1 MYFSTTD
8 DSLDLQK
15 IQNDIDFLRTC
26 YTSMLEEIGEHDVV
40 RRLEGDLSGDIDP
53 HKISKAYSLY
63 FQLLTIVEENAAVQL
78 RRKLENEHGLSRISG
93 LWGKTLRD
101 LKARGLTAEQ
111 IAAELPK
118 NHIEPV
124 FTAHPTESKR
134 STVIDQLR
142 AIYLLM
148 VRRENPMYTVQEQQ
162 HVADQIQ
169 AAMQRLWNTGQVFL
183 QKPSIQDE
191 LRNVLHYMK
200 NVFPQVLPLLDQ
212 RLRDAWQQTGFDA
225 QMISSPDQLPNVTF
239 GNWVGG
245 DRDGHPFVNA
255 EVTRNTLFELRKV
268 ALNMIQSDL
277 RDLARK
283 ISISELEVEAP
294 DCLSEA
300 IARLLRD
307 CGEDGIRAADRNQNE
322 PWRQLLNLI
331 TIKLPLDAEGNPLKA
346 GASPDAH
353 EQGTS
358 GSAGTSGKRYYQHET
373 QLLNDMRVL
382 TESLRAI
389 NAGRI
394 LQADVEPVVRMIQ
407 TFGFHMMALD
417 IRQNSRFHDAAI
429 SQLMQVA
436 GIEDAESFAD
446 WPEERRLAFLNKE
459 LESTRPFVR
468 RRFKLGAEADAVLD
482 CYRVVYRHC
491 IRYGTSGIGSLI
503 VSMTR
508 SLSDLLVIYVLG
520 REAGLLEV
528 TDEGLASFLPVV
540 PLLETIGDLEKG
552 PQILNDFLSHPVT
565 KRSLKLQAALREKTA
580 SLTDGPLKMS
590 DFTHGELVQMVMV
603 GYSDSNKDGG
613 IMASLWSLNK
623 AQRRLC
629 ETGVANGVR
638 IRYFHGRG
646 GTISRGA
653 GPTHRFIAGLPFGT
667 IGNDMRVTEQ
677 GEVISQKYANKITA
691 LYNLELL
698 QAGTMGLTMGAYE
711 PHNLESDRAEVYQK
725 LEPIIEKVYQFSL
738 EHYQKLIRTDGFV
751 NFFAQATPLDIIENS
766 SIGSRP
772 ARRTGKRSFEDL
784 RAIPWVFSWSQS
796 RFFLTGWYGVGAAL
810 DRLKREHP
818 AEFELLTDNAV
829 GFYPFRYIITNAS
842 SAIAL
847 ADTEIMKAYAELV
860 EDEAVRENIL
870 ELINSEY
877 VRTRDMLEL
886 LYGQKLDER
895 RGRMY
900 TMIGYRDEKLR
911 PLHQLQIQQI
921 QTWRKLKTEGNDK
934 EAAAMMPGMLLVL
947 NAIASG
953 LGTTG

>member
-15 IQNDIDFLRTC
+15 IQNDIDFLRSC
-26 YTSMLEEIGEHDVV
+26 YTNMLEEIGEHDVA
-40 RRLEGDLSGDIDP
+40 RRLDGDLSGDIDP
-53 HKISKAYSLY
+53 HKVSKAYSLY
-63 FQLLTIVEENAAVQL
+63 FQFLTIAEENAAVQL

-111 IAAELPK
+111 IAAQLPK
-118 NHIEPV
+118 NKIEPV

-142 AIYLLM
+142 AIYVLM
-148 VRRENPMYTVQEQQ
+148 VRRENPVYTEQEQQ
-162 HVADQIQ
+162 HIADEIQ

-183 QKPSIQDE
+183 QKPTIQDE

-200 NVFPQVLPLLDQ
+200 NVFPEVLPMLDQ
-212 RLRDAWQQTGFDA
+212 RLRDAWQQNGLD
-225 QMISSPDQLPNVTF
+225 MSVISSSDQLPKISF

-245 DRDGHPFVNA
+245 DRDGHPFVTA
-255 EVTRNTLFELRKV
+255 EVTRNTLTELRKT
-268 ALNMIQSDL
+268 ALTMIKNDL
-277 RDLARK
+277 RELARK
-283 ISISELEVEAP
+283 ISISELEVDAP
-294 DCLSEA
+294 ECLTNA
-300 IARLLRD
+300 IARLLID
-307 CGEDGIRAADRNQNE
+307 LGETGIKAASRNANE
-322 PWRQLLNLI
+322 PWRQFLNLI
-331 TIKLPLDAEGNPLKA
+331 LEKLPLDELDNPLKSHI
-346 GASPDAH
+346 SPDAH
-353 EQGTS
+353 EQTPKHSTS
-358 GSAGTSGKRYYQHET
+358 KRYYASET
-373 QLLNDMRVL
+373 ELLDDLRVL

-389 NAGRI
+389 NAKLI
-394 LQADVEPVVRMIQ
+394 LRTDVEPLVRKIQ

-429 SQLMQVA
+429 SQLMMAA
-436 GIEDAESFAD
+436 GIEDAASFPE
-446 WPEERRLAFLNKE
+446 WSEERRLAFLNEE
-459 LESTRPFVR
+459 LKSTRPFVR
-468 RRFKLGAEADAVLD
+468 RRFKLGGEADAVLD

-491 IRYGTSGIGSLI
+491 IRYGTAGIGSLI
-503 VSMTR
+503 ISMTR
-508 SLSDLLVIYVLG
+508 SLSDLLVVYVLG

-552 PQILNDFLSHPVT
+552 PAILHEFLSHPVT
-565 KRSLKLQAALREKTA
+565 KRSLKLQSALREKMITL
-580 SLTDGPLKMS
+580 SDGPLSLKEIS
-590 DFTHGELVQMVMV
+590 HDDPVQMVMV

-623 AQRRLC
+623 AQRNLTK
-629 ETGVANGVR
+629 TGSDLGVR

-653 GPTHRFIAGLPFGT
+653 GPTHRFIAGLPGGT

-711 PHNLESDRAEVYQK
+711 PHDFEGDRKKLYHE

-738 EHYQKLIRTDGFV
+738 EHYQELIQTDGFV
-751 NFFAQATPLDIIENS
+751 SFFAQATPLDIIENS

-796 RFFLTGWYGVGAAL
+796 RFFLTGWYGVGTAL
-810 DRLKREHP
+810 NRLRTESPK
-818 AEFELLTDNAV
+818 EFEVLTDHAV

-847 ADTEIMKAYAELV
+847 TDTELMKSYAGMV
-860 EDEAVRENIL
+860 EDESLRTTIL
-870 ELINSEY
+870 SQITSEFE
-877 VRTRDMLEL
+877 RTKEMLEL
-886 LYGQKLDER
+886 LYGQKLNER
-895 RGRMY
+895 RARMHS
-900 TMIGYRDEKLR
+900 MIGYRDEKLR
-911 PLHQLQIQQI
+911 PLHHLQIQQL
-921 QTWRKLKTEGNDK
+921 QTWRTLKSEGNDK
-934 EAAAMMPGMLLVL
+934 AAAEMMPGMLLVL